1 MDSKKIVKFFSTEI
15 KSVDTE
21 NRIVDAIVS
30 TKKVDRD
37 GDVIMPDAFSKR
49 IKVYKDHPVLLS
61 SHSYY
66 NLKSQI
72 GEAVGVKITDAGL
85 EVKFKYY
92 TGEGND
98 QADWGFNLAQK
109 GIAAFSIG
117 FMGMEYEWIKEKDKD
132 GVERVTGRKYTDVE
146 LLEISQVLVPS
157 NRGALQS
164 SRSMIAAETEVYE
177 LAAKAFG
184 DGTLA
189 DVEPK
194 EAPVVPD
201 LCKCEI
207 LEMKGV
213 DEIKSGEGME
223 ARTDFNCGTCKKK
236 VADDKVAAVKN
247 FINAISGKH
256 YTEAILPPGADGS
269 IPEAKDTA
277 SAVRE
282 AFQDINNKK

>member
-1 MDSKKIVKFFSTEI
+1 MDTKKIVKFFSTEI

-37 GDVIMPDAFSKR
+37 GDVIMPDAFAKR
-49 IKVYKDHPVLLS
+49 LKVYKDHPVLLS
-61 SHSYY
+61 SHYY
-66 NLKSQI
+66 HDLKSQI
-72 GEAVGVKITDAGL
+72 GEAVGLKITDAGL

-132 GVERVTGRKYTDVE
+132 GVERITGRKYTDVE

-164 SRSMIAAETEVYE
+164 SRSMIAAEAEVYE

-184 DGTLA
+184 DGTLS

-194 EAPVVPD
+194 AAPVVPD

-207 LEMKGV
+207 LDMKGV
-213 DEIKSGEGME
+213 EGGKCLSCTKE
-223 ARTDFNCGTCKKK
+223 
-236 VADDKVAAVKN
+236 VAADKVQAIKN
-247 FINAISGKH
+247 FIKEVSGKH

-269 IPEAKDTA
+269 IPEAKEAA

-282 AFQDINNKK
+282 AFQDINKNK